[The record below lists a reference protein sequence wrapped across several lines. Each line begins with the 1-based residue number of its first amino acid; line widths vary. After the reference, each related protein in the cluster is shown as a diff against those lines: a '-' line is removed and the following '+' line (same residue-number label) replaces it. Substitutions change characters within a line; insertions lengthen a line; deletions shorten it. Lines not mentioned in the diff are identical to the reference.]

1 MTAFS
6 SDTFAFLAELADGRD
21 KAWFDANR
29 SRYEAHLLAP
39 MRALVSTIGPVLQAH
54 IPDLEYRPQVNKAL
68 TRINRDMRFAR
79 GQSPYKDHMLALFYR
94 EGRKKADPQLFVGV
108 QPKDVWVGLYL
119 SPAFLD
125 KDSPMAKAVSGSP
138 DEIIALGRGLGLGAD
153 IKLASCSRY
162 GEVEQSLDGLAA
174 AHYLAGPHLC
184 ALKTFT
190 AEEVAADSAG
200 FVDSAADI
208 LGRLVP
214 LWDAYRQ
221 GL

>member
-29 SRYEAHLLAP
+29 PRYEAHLLAP
-39 MRALVSTIGPVLQAH
+39 MRSLVSALGPVLQAQ

-79 GQSPYKDHMLALFYR
+79 GASPYKDHMLALFYR
-94 EGRKKADPQLFVGV
+94 EGRKKEDPQLFVGV
-108 QPKDVWVGLYL
+108 QPRDVWVGLYL
-119 SPAFLD
+119 SPAFLGL
-125 KDSPMAKAVSGSP
+125 DSPMAKAVSDSP
-138 DEIIALGRGLGLGAD
+138 DEIVALGRGLGLGAD
-153 IKLASCSRY
+153 LKLASCSRY
-162 GEVEQSLDGLAA
+162 GEIEQSLDGAAA

-184 ALKTFT
+184 ALRTFT
-190 AEEVAADSAG
+190 AEQVAGDSAG
-200 FVDSAADI
+200 FVETAADI
-208 LGRLVP
+208 LARLVP
-214 LWDAYRQ
+214 LWEVYRQ